1 MPTKLDDNGAR
12 SHRFHVKL
20 VGLCEN
26 SFNRKKSGEKSC
38 IGIRSEKKGD
48 RDDQFIYQP
57 GIGWS
62 HIHIIPLLF
71 VPISPTSAL
80 QSYVKGCASL
90 VQGSRDPLSVHSA
103 SFPSVNTGYQ
113 VIVCSKEAFDISVYI
128 QLAFFVLNF
137 ELPSFIF
144 LGFSDASL
152 TYIQAGCSIEHSKK
166 ESKFSGYYILFNVQL
181 EQAWQHHIS

>member
-1 MPTKLDDNGAR
+1 MYWY
-12 SHRFHVKL
+12 S
-20 VGLCEN
+20 
-26 SFNRKKSGEKSC
+26 S
-38 IGIRSEKKGD
+38 IRSEKKGD

-144 LGFSDASL
+144 LGFPMPL
-152 TYIQAGCSIEHSKK
+152 
-166 ESKFSGYYILFNVQL
+166 
-181 EQAWQHHIS
+181 